1 MLSIHLHKVIIHAY
15 HGVYAEEMVLGNDF
29 LVDVSVDYR
38 PSKYPITTIEDT
50 IDYVALYDLVKK
62 RMTIATPLLETVASE
77 IALEI
82 LAQFSH
88 SETVKISIQKQH
100 PPIPA
105 FQGSTGVSLIMHR
118 KDLP

>member
-15 HGVYAEEMVLGNDF
+15 HGVYAEEKVLGNDF
-29 LVDVSVDYR
+29 LVDVSVNYH
-38 PSKYPITTIEDT
+38 PSKYPVTTIENT

-62 RMTIATPLLETVASE
+62 RMSIATPLLETVASE

-82 LAQFSH
+82 LAQFSL
-88 SETVKISIQKQH
+88 SVTVNIAIKKLH

-105 FQGSTGVSLIMHR
+105 FQGSTGVSLIIHR
-118 KDLP
+118 KDIQ